1 MEGTCVHT
9 SGGFDQKRIELV
21 TILNDLLSDLTLNS
35 EVFGLATAM
44 NSATEMHLFVG
55 LGHSCLNIS
64 IFQCYV
70 RLNPLYKMAE
80 SSTLLVQPQI
90 LPRSAK

>member
-9 SGGFDQKRIELV
+9 SGGFDQKRIELM

-35 EVFGLATAM
+35 EVFGLAIAM

-55 LGHSCLNIS
+55 LNIS